1 MRSKRFYSLIAVV
14 ALVLPLSLFAK
25 DKNDKNDAKVDLGS
39 AVTVG
44 STQLQP
50 GSYKV
55 EWSGN
60 GPQVQ
65 ISFIQNNKTVATT
78 EGKVIDHPQP
88 ATQSD
93 VILKPVSGNS
103 GEMTID
109 QIDFNHRTQSL
120 QINSN

>member
-1 MRSKRFYSLIAVV
+1 MSSKRLYSLIAAVV
-14 ALVLPLSLFAK
+14 LVLPLSLFAK
-25 DKNDKNDAKVDLGS
+25 DSNEGKVDLAT

-44 STQLQP
+44 TTQLQP

-65 ISFIQNNKTVATT
+65 VSFIQHSKTVATT

-88 ATQSD
+88 ASQSD
-93 VILKPVSGNS
+93 VVLKPVAGNS
-103 GEMTID
+103 GAMTID
-109 QIDFNHRTQSL
+109 QIDFNHRNQSL
-120 QINSN
+120 QIVSN